1 MEGETSRLAIHHHA
15 HAWTRCRQHAVDVEY
30 RTTRIILLVLTII
43 HRRFQ
48 LATGQ
53 RDQRIDESPQFRGQ
67 RRIVQ
72 FQSKRDRPRHAAKD
86 HVELLSGGVGEQFAG
101 LPNGVRR
108 GIGVAFGGGRRRRCR
123 RCSVQRGSIC
133 LRCGLLVGARDRAL
147 WRQTGFLA
155 HPLGVP
161 FQLHCGNSAIGGG
174 SNHLSQVL
182 GPQITGCIH
191 ARHRGFEI
199 AVRDHVTIIVQFHHA
214 AHQIRGGHISGEHEH
229 AERATVSR
237 FPRFGLASGPV

>member
-1 MEGETSRLAIHHHA
+1 MDALPA
-15 HAWTRCRQHAVDVEY
+15 HAVDVEY

-101 LPNGVRR
+101 FLTAFAAASALRLVAGAGV
-108 GIGVAFGGGRRRRCR
+108 G
-123 RCSVQRGSIC
+123 
-133 LRCGLLVGARDRAL
+133 VGAVA
-147 WRQTGFLA
+147 
-155 HPLGVP
+155 
-161 FQLHCGNSAIGGG
+161 
-174 SNHLSQVL
+174 SN
-182 GPQITGCIH
+182 
-191 ARHRGFEI
+191 E
-199 AVRDHVTIIVQFHHA
+199 A
-214 AHQIRGGHISGEHEH
+214 AS
-229 AERATVSR
+229 VFVVDCS
-237 FPRFGLASGPV
+237 